1 LSLPSASTNSTLIS
15 LSMFRAFEQLLSHTQ
30 EGQRLSGLYW
40 QHTAEVLSILKTN
53 TALAAG
59 AVRLFLNFQPAIS
72 SLLAGNAATIRL
84 TQPMIDQLN
93 SVWNTLAATSSPSL
107 KTDLNRERDRFHA
120 FQDFVAKDFS
130 QWAGLLQIEA
140 PAQPLIFISSSTL

>member
-1 LSLPSASTNSTLIS
+1 
-15 LSMFRAFEQLLSHTQ
+15 
-30 EGQRLSGLYW
+30 
-40 QHTAEVLSILKTN
+40 
-53 TALAAG
+53 
-59 AVRLFLNFQPAIS
+59 
-72 SLLAGNAATIRL
+72 
-84 TQPMIDQLN
+84 MIDQLN

-140 PAQPLIFISSSTL
+140 PAQPLIFVSSSTLLDGQFRIEANSLPGLTFSFWRFSVPANWELVPDAQIRDDGYTVTLRDPHPTSSRSLYQVRANLAR